1 MKIIASA
8 LLILSLA
15 TLATAQNIPVVTATA
30 PYMALSVDNV
40 VRVKDNVYTAEKN
53 TVDTHGEASAADI
66 VGRYLTIKTE
76 GCRHIPGA
84 NVTAIYL
91 RPANGGDKIIFS
103 DGPSCTVTVVE
114 SSDKAPAVTK

>member
-8 LLILSLA
+8 ILTLSLA
-15 TLATAQNIPVVTATA
+15 ALASAATINVI
-30 PYMALSVDNV
+30 SVSNV

-91 RPANGGDKIIFS
+91 RPANGDDKIIFS